1 MGNTNGKEPVLNGNI
16 TEETKENFQEVFFF
30 FIIRKNNIILI
41 KNKH

>member
-30 FIIRKNNIILI
+30 NNKEKQYNL
-41 KNKH
+41 N

>member
-30 FIIRKNNIILI
+30 Y
-41 KNKH
+41 NKEKQYNLN

>member
-1 MGNTNGKEPVLNGNI
+1 MGNTNGKRPVLNVNI
-16 TEETKENFQEVFFF
+16 TEETKENFQEVF

>member
-1 MGNTNGKEPVLNGNI
+1 MGNTNGKEPVLNVN
-16 TEETKENFQEVFFF
+16 TEETKKKFPGF